1 VDRLTLAVLIVAAS
15 LFGCGSSR
23 SETSSTPSPTEGAA
37 IAESKSAWD
46 SQKVEAFK
54 KAHAEDGRLTP
65 GQKFGGQAPVTG
77 QASK

>member
-1 VDRLTLAVLIVAAS
+1 MDRLTLAVLIVAAS
-15 LFGCGSSR
+15 LFGCGSS
-23 SETSSTPSPTEGAA
+23 SETTSTPSPTEGAA